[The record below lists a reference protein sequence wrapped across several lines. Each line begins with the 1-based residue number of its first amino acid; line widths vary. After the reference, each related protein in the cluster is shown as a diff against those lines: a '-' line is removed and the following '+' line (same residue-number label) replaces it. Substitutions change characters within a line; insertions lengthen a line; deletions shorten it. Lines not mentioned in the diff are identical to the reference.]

1 VLRIWL
7 RAYGKTAK
15 EVAKMS
21 YIIAEGLTK
30 KYGSGDAAVIAA
42 ADISFQIEEGE
53 FIGIMGESGSGK
65 STLLGMMGAM
75 NAPTS
80 GRFIVDDI
88 DIYSLGQEQRADFRR
103 EFLGFIFQSFHLVPY
118 LTVIENTMLPLAVV
132 KAGKKQKREMAQ
144 EALSQVGLPEKA
156 HRLPNQISGGEK
168 ERVAIAR
175 SIVNEPPVLL
185 ADEPT
190 GNLDTKT
197 SREIMELL
205 KRLNQ
210 KGMTIVMVTHSPDCA
225 GYAQRIMRVS
235 DGKLVGDNSKVR
247 SLDQWQRKERKK
259 EPLPSQNQAV
269 AVGSRPTG

>member
-1 VLRIWL
+1 
-7 RAYGKTAK
+7 
-15 EVAKMS
+15 MS
-21 YIIAEGLTK
+21 YIIAENLVK
-30 KYGSGDAAVIAA
+30 KYGSGDAAVAA
-42 ADISFQIEEGE
+42 VAGISFQIEEGE

-132 KAGKKQKREMAQ
+132 KAGRKQKREMAQ
-144 EALSQVGLPEKA
+144 EALHQVGLSEKA
-156 HRLPNQISGGEK
+156 QRLPNQISGGEK

-225 GYAQRIMRVS
+225 GYAQRILRVS
-235 DGKLVGDNSKVR
+235 DGKLVGENSNVR

-259 EPLPSQNQAV
+259 ETLPSQKQAV
-269 AVGSRPTG
+269 AE